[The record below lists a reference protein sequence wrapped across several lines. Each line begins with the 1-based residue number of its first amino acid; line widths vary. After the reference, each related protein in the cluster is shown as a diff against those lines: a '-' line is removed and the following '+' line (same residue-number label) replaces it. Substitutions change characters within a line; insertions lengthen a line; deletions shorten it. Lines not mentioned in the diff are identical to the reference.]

1 MFKISSKLLATLSV
15 GILSSTWLTG
25 CSPDPQTAGGTEAE
39 STIALQ
45 IRLADG
51 SPAAKTRVRMLSEDY
66 MADGLS
72 DAEWTV
78 SDDKGK
84 VKFEKVSN
92 GSYTIEAR
100 NTSGENAEGA
110 VTYVTL
116 DSKTDVSNEV
126 KLGELTTIQGR
137 VAAGQGP
144 SVIRIAGLERYVV
157 PDSAG
162 YFVIDSLPAGSF
174 DLQIESLSNRGTI
187 KLAAEAGSE
196 VPEVSLGKVRGF
208 VVEDFER
215 FTGVSATGEILGD
228 GWWYSLDADGENV
241 MPLWD
246 KTLTRKYSGSDGCA
260 SGGCARTEN
269 RIGFL
274 LGSMDSAYVLPGL
287 ESLMFSARGNGT
299 LRVAVSFG
307 GFGDSTEGGYET
319 EVELKKVWKGF
330 SIAVDD
336 MKPYG
341 KASSKD
347 KEIKISRIDFQLT
360 DGDTLFLDDVT
371 LGGID
376 ETVVKAAGSSNQNS
390 SVYSEDWSAHDAL
403 IASAEGYAAG
413 IRGGAG
419 GIICRVTTKEDYI
432 VVDDS
437 TVVDTLGNVG
447 TKVIIAPGSLRD
459 CAMRD
464 TAAWIL
470 FEKSGVY
477 HLGSPLRIA
486 SYKTFDGR
494 GRDVQITGTGIMTDG
509 TTEVIFENITFN
521 APSVYEKDSCMHR
534 AVSLHNITNK
544 IWIDHC
550 TFDEYPIYQVDMKRN
565 SFDVTISWS
574 KFQNAQTGVLFGL
587 EPDLFVETFQTM
599 TMHHNY
605 FANMS
610 VSGVFARG
618 GMLHAYNNFFM
629 DVAHYGVECTDSARC
644 YIEKNVFNEDNAVS
658 LYRLWDGDTPIDST
672 IGFVKMVD
680 NWYAGGGKDAAG
692 EARGYKPEYE
702 YNADAAD
709 AALAWKIKQQAGP
722 R

>member
-1 MFKISSKLLATLSV
+1 MIKLRSFLRSALPVSLV
-15 GILSSTWLTG
+15 ALLGLTA
-25 CSPDPQTAGGTEAE
+25 CSDKKDVAGGTEAE

-45 IRLADG
+45 IQLADG
-51 SPAAKTRVRMLSEDY
+51 SPAAMTRVRMLSEDY
-66 MADGLS
+66 MSDGLA
-72 DAEWTV
+72 DAEWIV

-84 VKFEKVSN
+84 VKFENVSN

-100 NTSGENAEGA
+100 NTSGDNAEGA

-116 DSKTDVSNEV
+116 NSGNEISNVIE
-126 KLGELTTIQGR
+126 LGELTTIQGR

-144 SVIRIAGLERYVV
+144 SVIRIAGLDRYVV

-196 VPEVSLGKVRGF
+196 VPEVSLGRARGF
-208 VVEDFER
+208 VVEDFES
-215 FTGVSATGEILGD
+215 FTGISATGEILGD
-228 GWWYSLDADGENV
+228 GWWYALDAEGKNV
-241 MPLWD
+241 MPLWNKD
-246 KTLTRKYSGSDGCA
+246 LTRKYSGSEGCA

-274 LGSMDSAYVLPGL
+274 LGNADSAYVLPGL
-287 ESLMFSARGNGT
+287 DSLMFSARGNGT

-307 GFGDSTEGGYET
+307 GFGDSTEGGYEM

-330 SIAVDD
+330 ALAIED

-341 KASSKD
+341 KASD
-347 KEIKISRIDFQLT
+347 KEVKISRIDFKLV

-371 LGGID
+371 LDGID
-376 ETVVKAAGSSNQNS
+376 ESVVKNVATGNQDH

-413 IRGGAG
+413 IQGGAG
-419 GIICRVTTKEDYI
+419 GIICRVTTQEDYI

-437 TVVDTLGNVG
+437 TNIDTLGNVG
-447 TKVIIAPGSLRD
+447 TKVIVAPGSLRD

-464 TAAWIL
+464 TAAWVL
-470 FEKSGVY
+470 FEKSGEY

-486 SYKTFDGR
+486 SNKTFDGR

-521 APSVYEKDSCMHR
+521 APSLYEKDSTMRR
-534 AVSLHNITNK
+534 AISLHNITSK

-550 TFDEYPIYQVDMKRN
+550 TFDEYPIYQIDMKRG

-574 KFQNAQTGVLFGL
+574 KFQNAETGVLFGL
-587 EPDLFVETFQTM
+587 EPNLFKETFQTM
-599 TMHHNY
+599 TLHHNY
-605 FANMS
+605 FSNMS
-610 VSGVFARG
+610 VSGVFARA

-629 DVAHYGVECTDSARC
+629 DVDHYGVECTDSARC
-644 YIEKNVFNEDNAVS
+644 YIEKNIFTEDNAVS
-658 LYRLWDGDTPIDST
+658 LYRLWEDGVAVDTT
-672 IGFVKMVD
+672 VGFVKMTE
-680 NWYAGGGKDAAG
+680 NWYVNGGKEMISDAF
-692 EARGYKPEYE
+692 GYKPEYE
-702 YNADAAD
+702 YAAEAAD
-709 AALAWKIKQQAGP
+709 AKLAWTLKKKTGP